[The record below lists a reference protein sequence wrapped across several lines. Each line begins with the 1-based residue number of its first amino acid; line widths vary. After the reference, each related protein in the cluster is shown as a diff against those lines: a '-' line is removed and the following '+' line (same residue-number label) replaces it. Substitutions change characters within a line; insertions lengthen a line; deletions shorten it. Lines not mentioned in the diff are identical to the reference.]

1 MECLLGIACRDYV
14 LIAADMT
21 NARSVIVMK
30 DDEGKLHQLSEN
42 LVMAVS
48 GEAGDTTQFA
58 EFIAK
63 NIQLYKMRNGYGL
76 SPKAAATY
84 TRRNLAEYLRTR
96 TPYAVNML
104 LGGFDEY
111 DGAQLYFIDYL
122 ASLVKVPFA
131 SHGYGGLLSISIM
144 DRYYRPD
151 MSVEEGYDLLKKC
164 VIEIRKRLILNLP
177 NFRVQ
182 LIDKNG
188 IKDMPPI
195 TPKVLGL
202 ELPDASRS
210 E

>member
-1 MECLLGIACRDYV
+1 
-14 LIAADMT
+14 
-21 NARSVIVMK
+21 
-30 DDEGKLHQLSEN
+30 
-42 LVMAVS
+42 
-48 GEAGDTTQFA
+48 
-58 EFIAK
+58 
-63 NIQLYKMRNGYGL
+63 
-76 SPKAAATY
+76 
-84 TRRNLAEYLRTR
+84 
-96 TPYAVNML
+96 
-104 LGGFDEY
+104 
-111 DGAQLYFIDYL
+111 
-122 ASLVKVPFA
+122 
-131 SHGYGGLLSISIM
+131 
-144 DRYYRPD
+144 